1 MNRKNLLFKIN
12 FLVFIFSLFMLIIV
26 ISCGGG
32 GGGGGGILPPI
43 GGGSGDSTGTP
54 NISFNNQGYLIIE
67 TKSDSLNTNSLSFNF
82 QTVSPNILAN
92 QNSEPLRNINNNIRE
107 YKCGFK
113 PSNKNQF
120 NQNIYYSTNPPSVD
134 AMKSFTV
141 IDDNTNT
148 TVTVNAKCVYVNNNL
163 KYAIWVD
170 INNADNYDEEALFNA
185 NQSNIISHFN
195 NDYNTLTT
203 NIDSLNFYVDILITE
218 KIDSNSDPSVIG
230 YFWGAQDLQRV
241 NVHPFTFSLNYG
253 TYNEFNVTL
262 AHEFVHLLEYNKT
275 KIGNHEAWIAEGLAT
290 YGEALCGYFGNVRI
304 NSIISFFNNP
314 KTTPLVTNNPD
325 FANYG
330 KSFLFIKQ
338 LDQRFTN
345 AWSNMVISD
354 LDGINLIENIN
365 GQEDFQTT
373 VDKFNIAVLIDTN
386 DNNPTYDFRGINLNS
401 STFNN
406 GVYRYNGW
414 NNTTLNR
421 MGAAGNMSEWS
432 AYYLYKNSAFNGN
445 ILVNGIQLLFN
456 DFDFIS
462 NSWSMKYNDF
472 NNNVRFIVVYR

>member
-262 AHEFVHLLEYNKT
+262 AHEFVHLLEYN
-275 KIGNHEAWIAEGLAT
+275 
-290 YGEALCGYFGNVRI
+290 
-304 NSIISFFNNP
+304 
-314 KTTPLVTNNPD
+314 
-325 FANYG
+325 
-330 KSFLFIKQ
+330 
-338 LDQRFTN
+338 
-345 AWSNMVISD
+345 
-354 LDGINLIENIN
+354 
-365 GQEDFQTT
+365 
-373 VDKFNIAVLIDTN
+373 
-386 DNNPTYDFRGINLNS
+386 
-401 STFNN
+401 
-406 GVYRYNGW
+406 
-414 NNTTLNR
+414 
-421 MGAAGNMSEWS
+421 
-432 AYYLYKNSAFNGN
+432 
-445 ILVNGIQLLFN
+445 
-456 DFDFIS
+456 
-462 NSWSMKYNDF
+462 
-472 NNNVRFIVVYR
+472 